1 MVAAFRQGLK
11 EVGYVEGQNVAI
23 EFRWAENDL
32 SRLPMLAADLIRQA
46 AVVATSGGYAPTH
59 AAKEATAAIPIVF
72 VSAGDP
78 VAAGLVA
85 QHQSTGR
92 QHYGRELFH
101 QGTWSET
108 ARSPARNRAES

>member
-59 AAKEATAAIPIVF
+59 AAKGATAAIPIVF

-85 QHQSTGR
+85 SINRPAGNITGIHATCQSR
-92 QHYGRELFH
+92 
-101 QGTWSET
+101 
-108 ARSPARNRAES
+108 P